1 MTRRPDKSRARKEA
15 KALLE
20 EFGVESA
27 PVPVERIAKSLRVRV
42 DYAPLDGELSG
53 LAYIREGTAI
63 IGINTLHAPNRQ
75 RFTLAHE
82 LAHVRLHRPAL
93 EQAVHVDRGSLR
105 RDGLAAA
112 GVDATEIEANTF
124 AVELLMPESL
134 LKAAFE
140 GQSVDLEDDDA
151 VAALAKR
158 FKVSEAAMRFRL
170 GTLGE
175 SG

>member
-1 MTRRPDKSRARKEA
+1 MTKRPDKPRARREA
-15 KALLE
+15 RGLLE

-53 LAYIREGTAI
+53 LAHIRDGIAI

-82 LAHVRLHRPAL
+82 LAHIRLHKVEL
-93 EQAVHVDRGSLR
+93 EKAVHVDRGSLR
-105 RDGLAAA
+105 RDTLAAA

-124 AVELLMPESL
+124 AAELLMPEEL
-134 LKAAFE
+134 IKAALA
-140 GQSVDLEDDDA
+140 GRSVDLEDDGA
-151 VAALAKR
+151 VTALAKR

-170 GTLGE
+170 STLGE
-175 SG
+175 LG